1 MAGDLNR
8 YFSKEDIKM
17 TKKHMKYIIK
27 YQRTANQN
35 YNEVSSY
42 NSPRM
47 AIIKSLH
54 TINA

>member
-54 TINA
+54 TINI